1 MEFPVVW
8 HAGALAIPA
17 HAVLEFAAY
26 PAAIALL
33 TRLRA
38 NWGDPIAQ
46 RTRMI
51 VVLAAAIG
59 AVLGSKLLFLFEQPA
74 LIGDRVPEMFA
85 AGKSVV
91 GGLLGGLAGVELMKM
106 RLGESR
112 STGDLFVLPLCFG
125 IAIGRVGCF
134 LGGLADA
141 TYGFPT
147 KLPWGV
153 DFGDGISRHPTQLY
167 EVIAL
172 AAMAAWA
179 ISRRSRVERAG
190 DLFRGFMVLYLGWRL
205 VIDVWKPEP
214 PALVAGLTAIQ
225 IACLGGIAYYSRD
238 LRRVFLAGKGA

>member
-1 MEFPVVW
+1 MDFPVVW
-8 HAGALAIPA
+8 QAGSVALPA

-38 NWGDPIAQ
+38 HWGDALAQ
-46 RTRMI
+46 RQRMI
-51 VVLAAAIG
+51 VVLAAALG
-59 AVLGSKLLFLFEQPA
+59 AVAGSKLLFLAEQPA
-74 LIGDRVPEMFA
+74 LLGERLPVMLA

-91 GGLLGGLAGVELMKM
+91 GGLLGGLAGVELMKW
-106 RLGESR
+106 RLAETR

-153 DFGDGISRHPTQLY
+153 DFGDGVTRHPTQLY
-167 EVIAL
+167 EVVAL
-172 AAMAAWA
+172 AAIAAWA
-179 ISRRSRVERAG
+179 VSRRTRVARSG
-190 DLFRGFMVLYLGWRL
+190 DLFRGFMALYLGWRL
-205 VIDVWKPEP
+205 VIDFWKPEP

-225 IACLGGIAYYSRD
+225 IACIGGLAYYSRD
-238 LRRVFLAGKGA
+238 LRRVFLGGS